1 MTALVWQG
9 TAHAPSY
16 YTCNLFWPVAK
27 LVSLRTLRFWARWKV
42 FVPQTRSSAS
52 CLLGRGAPPL
62 GLGPASITRAARIIC
77 LLSTYY
83 LSCFF
88 LAIDRWEGSPMTRFM
103 DGALYKYPD

>member
-9 TAHAPSY
+9 TARAPSY

-52 CLLGRGAPPL
+52 CLLGHRPLHLDWAPRQLRVLPQNNL
-62 GLGPASITRAARIIC
+62 PAFNILLELFLFGHRWMGGIT
-77 LLSTYY
+77 Y
-83 LSCFF
+83 
-88 LAIDRWEGSPMTRFM
+88 E
-103 DGALYKYPD
+103 